1 MSRDTAAVGLFVVGY
16 PTAIA
21 VIARW
26 VPVVRERRT
35 KWFVIHQ
42 AAVAAIVAGQALK
55 DNTQGVVINGAW
67 FVVAAIWY
75 AARRPT
81 PTPTAL

>member
-1 MSRDTAAVGLFVVGY
+1 MSRDAAAVALFVVGY
-16 PTAIA
+16 PAAIV

-35 KWFVIHQ
+35 TWFVIHQ

-55 DNTQGVVINGAW
+55 ESTPGVLVNGAW
-67 FVVAAIWY
+67 FVIAAIWY
-75 AARRPT
+75 ATRRPS
-81 PTPTAL
+81 PTPNAL

>member
-1 MSRDTAAVGLFVVGY
+1 MSRDAAAVGLFVVGY
-16 PTAIA
+16 PAAIV
-21 VIARW
+21 VITRW

-55 DNTQGVVINGAW
+55 GNTPAVLVNGAW

-75 AARRPT
+75 ATRRPS
-81 PTPTAL
+81 PTPSAL

>member
-1 MSRDTAAVGLFVVGY
+1 MSRDSAAVALFVVGY
-16 PTAIA
+16 PTAIV

-42 AAVAAIVAGQALK
+42 AAVAAIVGGQALK

-75 AARRPT
+75 ATRAPK
-81 PTPTAL
+81 AAAG

>member
-1 MSRDTAAVGLFVVGY
+1 MSRDTIAVGLFVVGY

-55 DNTQGVVINGAW
+55 DNGSAVIINGAW
-67 FVVAAIWY
+67 FVTAAIWY
-75 AARRPT
+75 ATRAPKR
-81 PTPTAL
+81 AAG

>member
-1 MSRDTAAVGLFVVGY
+1 MSRDAAAVALFVVGY
-16 PTAIA
+16 PAAIV

-55 DNTQGVVINGAW
+55 GNTSGVAINGAW
-67 FVVAAIWY
+67 FVVAALWY
-75 AARRPT
+75 ATRRPS
-81 PTPTAL
+81 PTPNAL

>member
-26 VPVVRERRT
+26 IPVVRERRT
-35 KWFVIHQ
+35 KWFAIHQ
-42 AAVAAIVAGQALK
+42 AGVAAIVAGHALK
-55 DNTQGVVINGAW
+55 DNAQGVLVNGAW
-67 FVVAAIWY
+67 FAVAAIWY
-75 AARRPT
+75 AARAPKH
-81 PTPTAL
+81 